1 MKGSPHPQMVWTQ
14 PFKIAL
20 SGGRWSESCFPRLR
34 CAPSQRA
41 VRSAAQSSAFHCR
54 RSTQK
59 WVSVAVSAL
68 DKFNRRASVPISTVT
83 NYQSVLRSW
92 LTFKR
97 TYSAQDESMNCKT
110 CQFVV
115 TAQKE
120 DSDEVLRGFLKRVW
134 LIFSAHFRL
143 DYIFLT
149 CYSKQKN
156 TCKIRCTVQG

>member
-1 MKGSPHPQMVWTQ
+1 MKGLPHPQMVWTQ

-20 SGGRWSESCFPRLR
+20 FGGRWSESCFPRLR

-97 TYSAQDESMNCKT
+97 TYSAELWNMPIRRNSTEGGLWRGATWLFKT
-110 CQFVV
+110 CLTYFLGLFPFGLQF
-115 TAQKE
+115 
-120 DSDEVLRGFLKRVW
+120 SYLLLKTKPMM
-134 LIFSAHFRL
+134 IG
-143 DYIFLT
+143 
-149 CYSKQKN
+149 
-156 TCKIRCTVQG
+156 VQ